1 MTKIRVQEEPSW
13 HQDQRAVQTV
23 VRTTARTVNR
33 DALAVWTLVI
43 AALALFIAIVAL
55 FVANI
60 TADKLP
66 ASGESC
72 IRANSNGQL
81 YIGVCR

>member
-1 MTKIRVQEEPSW
+1 MTKIKVKEEPAW
-13 HQDQRAVQTV
+13 HEDQRAVQTV
-23 VRTTARTVNR
+23 VRTTARKTNS
-33 DALAVWTLVI
+33 DMLAVWALVV

-55 FVANI
+55 FVANL

-66 ASGESC
+66 ASGQNC
-72 IRANSNGQL
+72 IRANYQGQL

>member
-1 MTKIRVQEEPSW
+1 MSKIEIK
-13 HQDQRAVQTV
+13 
-23 VRTTARTVNR
+23 
-33 DALAVWTLVI
+33 DADGKSAKQINQWTLTVWAI
-43 AALALFIAIVAL
+43 ALSAVALFIAIMAL
-55 FVANI
+55 FVANL

-72 IRANSNGQL
+72 IRANANGQL

>member
-1 MTKIRVQEEPSW
+1 MSKIEIKGADKPAKQIN
-13 HQDQRAVQTV
+13 Q
-23 VRTTARTVNR
+23 
-33 DALAVWTLVI
+33 WTLTVWAI
-43 AALALFIAIVAL
+43 ALSAVALFIAIMAL
-55 FVANI
+55 FVANL

-72 IRANSNGQL
+72 IRANASGQL

>member
-1 MTKIRVQEEPSW
+1 MSKIEINGDGKPAKQIN
-13 HQDQRAVQTV
+13 Q
-23 VRTTARTVNR
+23 
-33 DALAVWTLVI
+33 WTLTVWAI
-43 AALALFIAIVAL
+43 AFSAVALFIAIMAI
-55 FVANI
+55 FVANL

-72 IRANSNGQL
+72 IRANASGQL

>member
-1 MTKIRVQEEPSW
+1 MSKIEIK
-13 HQDQRAVQTV
+13 
-23 VRTTARTVNR
+23 
-33 DALAVWTLVI
+33 DADGKPAKQINQWTLTVWAI
-43 AALALFIAIVAL
+43 ALSAVAIFIAIMAL
-55 FVANI
+55 FVANL

-72 IRANSNGQL
+72 IRANANGQL

>member
-1 MTKIRVQEEPSW
+1 MSKIEIK
-13 HQDQRAVQTV
+13 
-23 VRTTARTVNR
+23 
-33 DALAVWTLVI
+33 DADGKPANQINQWTLTVWAI
-43 AALALFIAIVAL
+43 ALSAVALFIAIMAL
-55 FVANI
+55 FVANL

-72 IRANSNGQL
+72 IRANASGQL